1 MKAYWVE
8 LRAKRDRLLAGSDW
22 TQATDSP
29 LTDEKKLAWTSYR
42 KLLRDIPQNWDSNV
56 DENVI
61 NPFDGSQDW
70 SWPQK
75 P

>member
-29 LTDEKKLAWTSYR
+29 LTNEKKLAWTSY
-42 KLLRDIPQNWDSNV
+42 
-56 DENVI
+56 
-61 NPFDGSQDW
+61 
-70 SWPQK
+70 
-75 P
+75 

>member
-29 LTDEKKLAWTSYR
+29 
-42 KLLRDIPQNWDSNV
+42 LLRDIPQNWDSNV